1 MGLPVE
7 DAAGRDARSPL
18 KATVIA
24 ALAAA
29 AILVAVVLPAEYG
42 IDWTGIGKVTGLAA
56 MGRDKVAAARALEQ
70 EAAAPAVMATPAKA
84 GADTPATSSA
94 RALRSDA
101 IELRI
106 APGVGVEY
114 KAVLAEGESMV
125 FDWDAAGAELTFD
138 FHGEPEG
145 GPEGMFLSFKKGAA
159 AKHAGSLRAP
169 FAGTHGWYWKNAGSA
184 PVVVKL
190 RVSGFYSELKKM

>member
-1 MGLPVE
+1 ME
-7 DAAGRDARSPL
+7 RDARSPL

-24 ALAAA
+24 AIAAA

-42 IDWTGIGKVTGLAA
+42 IDWTGIGRITGLAA
-56 MGRDKVAAARALEQ
+56 MGRDKVAAAKALEK
-70 EAAAPAVMATPAKA
+70 EAAAPAVAAAPPKA
-84 GADTPATSSA
+84 GADTVATSST

-101 IELRI
+101 LEIPI
-106 APGVGVEY
+106 APGAGLEY
-114 KAVLAEGESMV
+114 KAVLAEGESLV
-125 FDWDAAGAELTFD
+125 FDWDAAGAELRFD

-145 GPEGMFLSFKKGAA
+145 GPEGMFLSFRKGAA
-159 AKHAGSLRAP
+159 SKDAGSLRAP

>member
-1 MGLPVE
+1 ME
-7 DAAGRDARSPL
+7 RDARSPL

-42 IDWTGIGKVTGLAA
+42 IDWTGIGKLTGLAA
-56 MGRDKVAAARALEQ
+56 MGRDKVAAAKAVEK
-70 EAAAPAVMATPAKA
+70 EAAAPAVAAAPAKG
-84 GADTPATSSA
+84 GAETVATSST

-101 IELRI
+101 LEIPI
-106 APGVGVEY
+106 APGVGLEY

-125 FDWDAAGAELTFD
+125 FDWDAAGAELRFD
-138 FHGEPEG
+138 FHGEPAA

-159 AKHAGSLRAP
+159 TKDAGSLRAP

>member
-1 MGLPVE
+1 MDPSGETL
-7 DAAGRDARSPL
+7 ALLDARSPL

-42 IDWTGIGKVTGLAA
+42 IDWTGLGNLTGLTA
-56 MGRDKVAAARALEQ
+56 MGRDKVAAAK
-70 EAAAPAVMATPAKA
+70 AAQKEVASPASPTKTGP
-84 GADTPATSSA
+84 DTVATSST

-101 IELRI
+101 IEI
-106 APGVGVEY
+106 PIGPGVGLEY

-125 FDWDAAGAELTFD
+125 FEWDAGGAKLTFD
-138 FHGEPEG
+138 FHGEPEK
-145 GPEGMFLSFKKGAA
+145 GPEGMFLTFKKGAA
-159 AKHAGSLRAP
+159 AKDAGTLRAP
-169 FAGTHGWYWKNAGSA
+169 FGGTHGWYWKNAGTL